1 MADDIRFSVN
11 FWQHPKTIKLTR
23 KGGLEAVRS
32 LQILWCFCAQER
44 TDGILSGMDID
55 DIEIAADWRGEQ
67 GRLVEL
73 LLSGNWLE
81 QLQDGTYA
89 LHGWEERQAY
99 VSKKKLREEQ
109 ARAAAEIRWC
119 KKRGMAEHMPEDAP
133 QDAAHMP
140 DSNSADADSC
150 EQHCSLQN
158 EHMLAHAQRNAPA
171 PDPLPDPDPDPKGI
185 KDNPPPL
192 PANGKGR
199 LTPREA
205 GTNPRALGSNPR
217 ELGTNPRAQGT
228 NPRAQGANPRA
239 EDVLS
244 QPDHGPIPAPEQPD
258 AKKERRKRDPTGNTL
273 PELRQA
279 IAKFTAHEPL
289 RKALEDFR
297 AMRERIRK
305 PLTGRALELILR
317 ELENLAPNN
326 PALQVEIVNQS
337 VMRGWQSVFAL
348 KGPVRASPGMGDLMG
363 KNAQTMAAVLA
374 ARQQGRAGNE
384 RV

>member
-55 DIEIAADWRGEQ
+55 DIEIAADWRGEP
-67 GRLVEL
+67 GRLIEL
-73 LLSGNWLE
+73 LLNGNWLE
-81 QLQDGTYA
+81 RLQDGTYA

-99 VSKKKLREEQ
+99 VSKTQSRKEQ
-109 ARAAAEIRWC
+109 AKTAAEKRWQ
-119 KKRGMAEHMPEDAP
+119 KMRGVQPA
-133 QDAAHMP
+133 MP
-140 DSNSADADSC
+140 DDAMSNADGMRPASETHANSNADLC
-150 EQHCSLQN
+150 EQHCPQH
-158 EHMLAHAQRNAPA
+158 EAAMLDHAQRNAPL
-171 PDPLPDPDPDPKGI
+171 PLPDPDPKGI
-185 KDNPPPL
+185 NTPPL
-192 PANGKGR
+192 PPTGGNAVGVAEQSPPLPTQEQSDATDKG
-199 LTPREA
+199 
-205 GTNPRALGSNPR
+205 
-217 ELGTNPRAQGT
+217 
-228 NPRAQGANPRA
+228 
-239 EDVLS
+239 
-244 QPDHGPIPAPEQPD
+244 
-258 AKKERRKRDPTGNTL
+258 RRKRDPAGNTL

-289 RKALEDFR
+289 RNALEDFR
-297 AMRERIRK
+297 VMRERMRK
-305 PLTGRALELILR
+305 PLTGRGLELIFR

-374 ARQQGRAGNE
+374 ARQQGRTGNGL
-384 RV
+384 